1 MANTRQAI
9 GGAMS
14 GAAAGSAIMPGVGTA
29 IGGLIGG
36 ITGLFSGDGDDQR
49 EKQLQMLQQIQAE
62 IDSIPLPPI
71 EAQQLVLEK
80 YRQAGVLT
88 PEMEATITQ
97 GPSRMEQVSTDPRL
111 KTAQMGVL
119 SKLAQLGEQGLSA
132 EDRMVFDE
140 LTRQTAQQEQARQQG
155 ILQNMAARGMGG
167 SGAELA
173 AQLSSSQAAADR
185 QSREGMNLAAQ
196 AQKNALNAIL
206 QRGSLA
212 GELRSQDFGEQAKI
226 ASAADEIARFNAA
239 NRQSIEGR
247 NVGARNA
254 AQEFNLRS
262 AQDISDRN
270 VSLSNYQQQHNKQ
283 LLQRR
288 FDNQLAKARAKGA
301 ASGDIAN
308 FFGKEGDRE
317 DRASD
322 AMMSG
327 FGTVASGVASRF
339 NTDKFDAKTGQALY
353 NTKTGQQYKKEE

>member
-1 MANTRQAI
+1 MANTRQGI

-14 GAAAGSAIMPGVGTA
+14 GAAAGSAFGPVGTA
-29 IGGLIGG
+29 VGGLIGG

-49 EKQLQMLQQIQAE
+49 EQQLQMLQQIQAE

-212 GELRSQDFGEQAKI
+212 GDLRSQDFGEQAKV

-239 NRQSIEGR
+239 NRQSVEGR
-247 NVGARNA
+247 NVGARNT

-262 AQDISDRN
+262 AQDVANKN
-270 VSLSNYQQQHNKQ
+270 VDVSNNQQAYNKQ
-283 LLQRR
+283 LLQKQY
-288 FDNQLAKARAKGA
+288 DNQLNKAKAKAGA
-301 ASGDIAN
+301 AGDIAS
-308 FFGKEGDRE
+308 FFGKEGERE
-317 DRASD
+317 DKASD
-322 AMMSG
+322 SLMSG
-327 FGTVASGVASRF
+327 FGTVASGVA
-339 NTDKFDAKTGQALY
+339 NYYTNKDKKI
-353 NTKTGQQYKKEE
+353 